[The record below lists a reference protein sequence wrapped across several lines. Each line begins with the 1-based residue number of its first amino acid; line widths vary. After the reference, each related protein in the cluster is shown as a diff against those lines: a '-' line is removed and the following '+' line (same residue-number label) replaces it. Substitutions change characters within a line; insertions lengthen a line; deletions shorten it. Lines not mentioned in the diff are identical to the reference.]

1 MFSVVENEC
10 NSKSTR
16 SQCNKC
22 NILLP
27 SPTNQLLSPRIMPN
41 PTMLL
46 LYRVTILPGI
56 YLGIYRL
63 NSEDFSKI
71 FSVLRYFIFDLF
83 TWKQTSRNVKKCWIF
98 SKFFRIFLNIH
109 DFFELFKVFRI
120 KLLSTARHKHV
131 ICIIRCAIKFHVG
144 LFLSGRWAR
153 LGKNGFIG
161 KTVQKWDFTRVE
173 IA

>member
-1 MFSVVENEC
+1 MVEPWPLIELKACSFS
-10 NSKSTR
+10 R
-16 SQCNKC
+16 SA
-22 NILLP
+22 
-27 SPTNQLLSPRIMPN
+27 RIRQKQA
-41 PTMLL
+41 T
-46 LYRVTILPGI
+46 YRLTWIQFLGQWRFFVKIKTVRANVTYCIS
-56 YLGIYRL
+56 RL

-71 FSVLRYFIFDLF
+71 FSVVRYFIFDLF
-83 TWKQTSRNVKKCWIF
+83 TWKQTSRNVKNAEFFWKC
-98 SKFFRIFLNIH
+98 FRIFLNIH